1 MVLSDVAIR
10 KALADGQIEIDP
22 IPEDVQYNTSSVDV
36 YLGDVFHQWDR
47 ARLELPGADIHLNLA
62 LQEFQKTAQAY
73 LLPASKETD
82 GCVLLPPYYRQPQVL
97 LAMTRERLHLKRDG
111 RIAARVEGRSSFARL
126 GLMVHLTAPTIHPA
140 FNAPITLEIVNHG
153 PFFLRLVPNKTRICQ
168 FIFEH
173 VDSEPS
179 PGHESV
185 FQGQVDAIGKI
196 KKN

>member
-10 KALADGQIEIDP
+10 EALAEKRIEIDP

-36 YLGDVFHQWDR
+36 YLGDVFHRWDR
-47 ARLELPGADIHLNLA
+47 ARLTVPGAEVHLNLA
-62 LQEFQKTAQAY
+62 LQEFQKTAQGY
-73 LLPASKETD
+73 LLPAIKETD
-82 GCVLLPPYYRQPQVL
+82 GCVLLPPYSKEPQVL
-97 LAMTRERLHLKRDG
+97 LAMTRERLHLTRNG

-153 PFFLRLVPNKTRICQ
+153 PFFLRLVPYKTRICQ

-173 VDSEPS
+173 VDSDPS

-185 FQGQVDAIGKI
+185 FQHQTDAIGKI
-196 KKN
+196 KH